1 MITNT
6 ITVYI
11 AACLLASI
19 KRNNVITILLIRKIN
34 FIHSIYKGV
43 LWFGDH
49 LHSNSTTIYQ
59 NEASIGSINLSSLF
73 CLRQWSG

>member
-1 MITNT
+1 MIYYDHNT

-19 KRNNVITILLIRKIN
+19 KRNNVITILLICKIN
-34 FIHSIYKGV
+34 FIHSKYKGV

-49 LHSNSTTIYQ
+49 SHSHSTTFY
-59 NEASIGSINLSSLF
+59 NNPPNLI
-73 CLRQWSG
+73 SG

>member
-1 MITNT
+1 MIINT

-19 KRNNVITILLIRKIN
+19 KRNNVITILLICKIN
-34 FIHSIYKGV
+34 FIHSTYKGG

-49 LHSNSTTIYQ
+49 SHSHSTTFY
-59 NEASIGSINLSSLF
+59 NNLPK
-73 CLRQWSG
+73 